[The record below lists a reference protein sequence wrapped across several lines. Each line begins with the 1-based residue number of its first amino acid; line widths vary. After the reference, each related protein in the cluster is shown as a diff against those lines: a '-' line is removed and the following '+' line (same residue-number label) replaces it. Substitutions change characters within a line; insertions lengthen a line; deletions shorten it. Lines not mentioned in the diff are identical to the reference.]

1 MKKLLPGIL
10 IILIAALA
18 YLPLAHLLGFYN
30 DDWYL
35 LYMGLS
41 QGAKRFMD
49 VFAVDRPFR
58 GYFVGWLF
66 TLLGTHALWYS
77 YAAFLARGLS
87 ALGLYQIMCLTW
99 PREKA
104 AAFLA
109 ALLLIIYPGFLDQPN
124 AMDYQSHQWGMVL
137 AVFSI
142 FCTLKAFQPGTRLW
156 KRILWLVLSVIQQL
170 FSLLLMEYYI
180 GLEGLRFLLVWQV
193 TQPVGSSGQLTRLRQ
208 ALIRYLPNLLVAF
221 GFFIWRTFIFNS
233 GRTGTDVDTMLF
245 NVAESPIMRLLW
257 MAVFQFKDLLNTLF
271 LAWGEPLYQLVFT
284 MRLKN
289 ILLAVGVGI
298 AGAFL
303 AWLLLRQLQ
312 KENGNE
318 GQSTPENSSGT
329 GRQMIWIGL
338 LGVLCALLPV
348 HLGNRSVWFD
358 SYSRFTLPASLGAV
372 LVFAGTWLQ
381 IRSKILRVWLPVAL
395 TGLAVMVHTGNTLAY
410 VERWKLVKDFWWQVA
425 WRAPKISQG
434 TNLIASYADQGI
446 AEDYFVWGP
455 ANLIYYPKLDFQ
467 IPTLLPLTA
476 ATLDKSNLQAVL
488 AGRTE
493 ERMRRSILSQAD
505 FANTLVLSMPTP
517 SSCVHILDGR
527 SPELSAQDRPEIYM
541 IAPYSRLESIQVQAE
556 AQIPPA
562 RIFGVEPPHGW
573 CYYYQKASLARQAE
587 DWQEVARLGDEA
599 QQQNLR
605 PIDWVEWMPFVEAY
619 AYTGQTDKVS
629 QLAPILK
636 DDLYLRYQTC
646 HLIEQDGR
654 KEADHYP
661 EGHLLLIES
670 FCQ

>member
-1 MKKLLPGIL
+1 MKKFLPGFL

-66 TLLGTHALWYS
+66 NLLGTHALWYS
-77 YAAFLARGLS
+77 YAAFLARGLGS
-87 ALGLYQIMCLTW
+87 LGLYQIMRLAW

-109 ALLLIIYPGFLDQPN
+109 ATLLIIYPGFLDQPN
-124 AMDYQSHQWGMVL
+124 ALDYQSHQWSMVL

-142 FCTLKAFQPGTRLW
+142 YCTLKAFQPGTTLW
-156 KRILWLVLSVIQQL
+156 RRIVWLALSIFQQL

-180 GLEGLRFLLVWQV
+180 GLEGLRLLLVWQITKPLESTGV
-193 TQPVGSSGQLTRLRQ
+193 ASRLRQ
-208 ALIRYLPNLLVAF
+208 TLIRDLPNLLVAF
-221 GFFIWRTFIFNS
+221 GFFIWRAFIFNS
-233 GRTGTDVDTMLF
+233 GRTGTDVDTLLF
-245 NVAESPIMRLLW
+245 NVAESPILRLLW
-257 MAVFQFKDLLNTLF
+257 MAVFQVKDLLNTLF
-271 LAWGEPLYQLVFT
+271 LAWGVPLYQLVFNL
-284 MRLKN
+284 RLKN
-289 ILLAVGVGI
+289 ILLAAGVG
-298 AGAFL
+298 AVGAFL
-303 AWLLLRQLQ
+303 AWLLLRYLQ
-312 KENGNE
+312 KEAE
-318 GQSTPENSSGT
+318 AADLPTPNPSQAA

-338 LGVLCALLPV
+338 LGILCALLPV
-348 HLGNRSVWFD
+348 HLGNRSVGFD

-381 IRSKILRVWLPVAL
+381 IRSTQLRIWLPVVL
-395 TGLAVMVHTGNTLAY
+395 TGLALMVHTGNTLIY

-425 WRAPKISQG
+425 WRAPQISQG
-434 TNLIASYADQGI
+434 TNLVASYADQGI

-455 ANLIYYPKLDFQ
+455 ANLIYYPKLNFK
-467 IPTLLPLTA
+467 IPTILPLTA

-488 AGRTE
+488 AGRTQ
-493 ERMRRSILSQAD
+493 ERNRRSILSETD
-505 FANTLVLSMPTP
+505 YANTLVLSMPTP
-517 SSCVHILDGR
+517 AACVHVLDGH
-527 SPELSAQDRPEIYM
+527 SPELSAGDRSEIFM
-541 IAPYSRLESIQVQAE
+541 IAPYSRQERIQIQA
-556 AQIPPA
+556 APHTPPEN
-562 RIFGVEPPHGW
+562 IFGAEPPHGW
-573 CYYYQKASLARQAE
+573 CYYYQKASLARQAG

-599 QQQNLR
+599 QQQNFR

-619 AYTGQTDKVS
+619 AYTGQAEKVS

-654 KEADHYP
+654 KEAASYP
-661 EGHLLLIES
+661 EGHQLLLDT

>member
-1 MKKLLPGIL
+1 MKRFLPGLL

-49 VFAVDRPFR
+49 VFAIDRPFR
-58 GYFVGWLF
+58 GYFVGWVF
-66 TLLGTHALWYS
+66 TLLGTHALWYT

-87 ALGLYQIMCLTW
+87 AYGLYRIMRLAW
-99 PREKA
+99 PRERA
-104 AAFLA
+104 AAVLA

-124 AMDYQSHQWGMVL
+124 AVDYQSHQWSMVL

-142 FCTLKAFQPGTRLW
+142 FCTLQAFQPDTPLW
-156 KRILWLVLSVIQQL
+156 KRIFWLALSVIQQL

-180 GLEGLRFLLVWQV
+180 GLEGLRLLLVWL
-193 TQPVGSSGQLTRLRQ
+193 TTKPVDPARKGFRIRQ
-208 ALIRYLPNLLVAF
+208 AILRDLPNLLVAL
-221 GFFIWRTFIFNS
+221 GFFIWRAFFFNS
-233 GRTGTDVDTMLF
+233 GRVGTDVDTMLF
-245 NVAESPIMRLLW
+245 NVAESPVMRLLW
-257 MAVFQFKDLLNTLF
+257 IAVFQVKDLLNTLF
-271 LAWGEPLYQLVFT
+271 LAWGEPLYRLVFS
-284 MRLKN
+284 MRMKN
-289 ILLAVGVGI
+289 ILLAAGVGV

-303 AWLLLRQLQ
+303 AWLLLKYLQ
-312 KENGNE
+312 KEAE
-318 GQSTPENSSGT
+318 TADQPIPTSSPKA

-338 LGVLCALLPV
+338 LSILCALLPV
-348 HLGNRSVWFD
+348 HLGIRSVVFD

-372 LVFAGTWLQ
+372 LVFAGVWLQ
-381 IRSKILRVWLPVAL
+381 IRSAQVRVWLPVAL
-395 TGLAVMVHTGNTLAY
+395 TGIAVMVHTGNTLGY
-410 VERWKLVKDFWWQVA
+410 VERWKLMKDFWWQVA
-425 WRAPKISQG
+425 WRAPQISQG
-434 TNLIASYADQGI
+434 TNLMASYADQGI

-476 ATLDKSNLQAVL
+476 ATLDKSNLQTVL
-488 AGRTE
+488 AGR
-493 ERMRRSILSQAD
+493 RQARNRRSILSEGD
-505 FANTLVLSMPTP
+505 FANTLVLSMPTAAA
-517 SSCVHILDGR
+517 CVHILDGD
-527 SPELSAQDRPEIYM
+527 SPELSAQDRSEIYM
-541 IAPYSRLESIQVQAE
+541 IAPFSRQERIETQAVQ
-556 AQIPPA
+556 QTPPEN
-562 RIFGVEPPHGW
+562 IFGAEPPHGW
-573 CYYYQKASLARQAE
+573 CYYYQKASLARQTG
-587 DWQEVARLGDEA
+587 DWHEVARLGDEA
-599 QQQNLR
+599 QGQNLR

-619 AYTGQTDKVS
+619 AYTGQAEKVS

-654 KEADHYP
+654 KAAKLFPD
-661 EGHLLLIES
+661 GHQLLLAT